1 LLYPGK
7 SRVRNRFVIGNW
19 KLNGSLATNASL
31 LNALRIGVAGKKGS
45 FCGVCAP
52 FTYLAQVQAT
62 LSGSILGWGAQ
73 DVSRFESGAYTGD
86 ISAAMVAEFG
96 SRYTLVGHSER
107 RAIFGDTD
115 EVVAA
120 KFGQGL
126 KANLMPILC
135 LGESLTER
143 ESGKTEEVVLRQ
155 LQVVIDAHG
164 VKSLAKSILA
174 YEPVWAIGT
183 GKTASPAQAEEV
195 HAFLRG
201 RISALDGAVGSEI
214 AILYGGSV
222 KKSNAAELFGMPN
235 IDGGLIG
242 GASLVAEEFLG
253 IWNAL

>member
-1 LLYPGK
+1 M
-7 SRVRNRFVIGNW
+7 RNRFVIGNW
-19 KLNGSLATNASL
+19 KLNGSLAANASL
-31 LNALRIGVAGKKGS
+31 LKALKIGVAGKKGS

-52 FTYLAQVQAT
+52 FPYLAQVQAA
-62 LSGSILGWGAQ
+62 LGGSIIGWGTQ
-73 DVSRFESGAYTGD
+73 DVSRFEAGAYTGD
-86 ISAAMVAEFG
+86 VSAGMVAEFD

-120 KFGQGL
+120 KFGQAL
-126 KANLMPILC
+126 KANLTPILC
-135 LGESLTER
+135 LGESLAER
-143 ESGKTEEVVLRQ
+143 ESGTTESIVWRQ
-155 LQVVIDAHG
+155 LQAAIDAHG
-164 VKSLAKSILA
+164 VKSLSKSILA

-201 RISALDGAVGSEI
+201 RVSALDAAVGSEL

-242 GASLVAEEFLG
+242 GASLVEEDFLG

>member
-1 LLYPGK
+1 M
-7 SRVRNRFVIGNW
+7 RNRFVIGNW
-19 KLNGSLATNASL
+19 KLNGSLVTNVSL
-31 LNALRIGVAGKKGS
+31 LNALKVGVVGKKDG
-45 FCGVCAP
+45 FCGVCVP
-52 FTYLAQVQAT
+52 FPYLAQVQAA
-62 LSGSILGWGAQ
+62 LGGSTLGWGAQ

-115 EVVAA
+115 EVVAS
-120 KFGQGL
+120 KFGQAL

-155 LQVVIDAHG
+155 LQAVIDAHG
-164 VKSLAKSILA
+164 VKNLAKSILA

-195 HAFLRG
+195 HAFLR
-201 RISALDGAVGSEI
+201 RRVSALDAAVGSEI